1 MINENKYPCT
11 FSSGLKVYIH
21 NQSFEPSSS
30 DAIYVQTGTESN
42 IAVKRTLLLNYPA
55 PYSACID
62 LTSFSSDLYNYIINS
77 KKVYRQSDCFNLCLQ
92 RAMIKACGCYSSEYS
107 NLSTSVKPCS
117 SNLTEYYCLFQTKN
131 DFIGSNSKECKA
143 ECSLECSTVFYDY
156 SLSSLEFPNTQVFN
170 VVQNDRQLFTDLQMF
185 YNQTLTF
192 DVFKKSFVSLKV
204 YYPYPQYTLIT
215 ESPQYT
221 NIGLFSSVGGS
232 LGMFLG
238 FSIFSVLEF
247 VEVLIHIM
255 KILIS

>member
-1 MINENKYPCT
+1 MRMLLEWI
-11 FSSGLKVYIH
+11 F
-21 NQSFEPSSS
+21 QFEHKCKTMLFKL
-30 DAIYVQTGTESN
+30 DW
-42 IAVKRTLLLNYPA
+42 LLLFISDKKWLHWLKFKRM
-55 PYSACID
+55 YSRV
-62 LTSFSSDLYNYIINS
+62 SSRVLN
-77 KKVYRQSDCFNLCLQ
+77 
-92 RAMIKACGCYSSEYS
+92 G
-107 NLSTSVKPCS
+107 
-117 SNLTEYYCLFQTKN
+117 
-131 DFIGSNSKECKA
+131 
-143 ECSLECSTVFYDY
+143 FYDY